1 MQTLFCT
8 YYHSPLGIIRICGT
22 DRFVSEVHF
31 MREEEIALSD
41 MTPSPVLPEIISDC
55 VEQLIE
61 YFQGKR
67 KNFTVAV
74 YQDGTDFQQIV
85 WNELLGIPF
94 GKTIS
99 YMTLSKRIGDT
110 KAIRAV
116 GTTNGRNKIAVIV
129 PCHRVIGSHGDLTGY
144 AGGLWRKKWLLDHE
158 MKIAHGVQTLF

>member
-1 MQTLFCT
+1 MQMLFCT

-41 MTPSPVLPEIISDC
+41 MTPSPVLPDVINEC

-61 YFQGKR
+61 YFQGRR
-67 KNFTVAV
+67 KNFTIPV

-85 WNELLGIPF
+85 WNELLGIPY
-94 GKTIS
+94 GKTVS
-99 YMTLSKRIGDT
+99 YMTVSKRIGDT

-116 GTTNGRNKIAVIV
+116 GSTNGRNKIAVIV